1 MRVSVVYCSDA
12 ERQTVIELEVA
23 DGVTVAQAIL
33 ASRVLTAHPE
43 LDPEKL
49 LTGVFGERVTPNAVL
64 QEGDRVELYRP
75 LKADPK
81 SARRKRASARR
92 ARR

>member
-1 MRVSVVYCSDA
+1 MRISVVYCPDA

-23 DGVTVAQAIL
+23 DGATVAQAIQ

-43 LDPEKL
+43 LDAEKL
-49 LTGVFGERVTPNAVL
+49 LMGLFGERVTPNAVL

-92 ARR
+92 TRR